1 MFTWQLIARSILVIP
16 DEFYAKITLQ
26 SFPPSLVH
34 LPVLFQMKNSVLL
47 SRQAMWVL
55 QHEQQ
60 RRQGSEPR
68 LISCDLETFVWRP
81 CMHAADGL
89 PELNVLL
96 IRWSLMQPG
105 IYTYT
110 YMHTQCWWS
119 AFHNNDRIEIFKIH
133 QAFSIWRVSS
143 SYRYESMNPK

>member
-1 MFTWQLIARSILVIP
+1 MFTWLSIDCSTLVIP

-34 LPVLFQMKNSVLL
+34 LPLLFQMKNSVLL
-47 SRQAMWVL
+47 SRQAIRVL
-55 QHEQQ
+55 WYERQ

-68 LISCDLETFVWRP
+68 LISCDLATFAWRP
-81 CMHAADGL
+81 CMHAADGV

-96 IRWSLMQPG
+96 IRWVPMQSD

-110 YMHTQCWWS
+110 YMHTHCWWPT
-119 AFHNNDRIEIFKIH
+119 FPNNDRIEIFKKIH
-133 QAFSIWRVSS
+133 QAFSNL
-143 SYRYESMNPK
+143 EGFL